1 MKKFDVSILTV
12 SVLLVG
18 LAVIGVSQA
27 KEHKAESTEAVVA
40 KVGNTTF
47 TQTQVYEAMKA
58 KSGPSVMTQMVLAEL
73 IRQEGKAKNVTV
85 TDQELDAM
93 INPIKEKM
101 GTSEK
106 FQEYLKG
113 KGVDEQGLRD
123 RTALIMLRDKLIAQ
137 AYPVT
142 EEQIKE
148 YFAKNKDKLETPN
161 PTLESARA
169 EIINSVTSKN
179 RRAHMDEW
187 IDGLHKKYQVQL
199 FDPELEQT
207 DDKE

>member
-27 KEHKAESTEAVVA
+27 KEPKAESNEAVVA
-40 KVGNTTF
+40 KVGTTTF

-73 IRQEGKAKNVTV
+73 IRQEAKAKNVTV

-101 GTSEK
+101 GTPEK

-113 KGVDEQGLRD
+113 KGVDEPGLRD

-169 EIINSVTSKN
+169 EIIDNVTSKN

-199 FDPELEQT
+199 FDPELEET
-207 DDKE
+207 DKE